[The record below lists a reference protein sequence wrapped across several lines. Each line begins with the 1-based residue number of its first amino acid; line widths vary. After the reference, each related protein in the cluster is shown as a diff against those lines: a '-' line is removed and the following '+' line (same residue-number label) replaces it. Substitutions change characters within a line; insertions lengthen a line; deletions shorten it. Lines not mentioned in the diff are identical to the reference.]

1 MERFSKLIIEA
12 TDYNDNKEIKKY
24 RNIAIKKKGE
34 WIRENIE
41 LKSIINR
48 LMADKKNMII
58 ELEKIKEA
66 LQQRQTNE
74 TN

>member
-74 TN
+74 TY

>member
-1 MERFSKLIIEA
+1 MERFSKIEVET
-12 TDYNDNKEIKKY
+12 TDYNDNNKIKRY
-24 RNIAIKKKGE
+24 GNIAIKKKGE

-66 LQQRQTNE
+66 LQQRETNE
-74 TN
+74 TY

>member
-66 LQQRQTNE
+66 LQQRETNE
-74 TN
+74 TY

>member
-1 MERFSKLIIEA
+1 MERFSKIEVEA
-12 TDYNDNKEIKKY
+12 TDYNDNNKIKRY
-24 RNIAIKKKGE
+24 GNIAIKKKGE

-66 LQQRQTNE
+66 LQQKETNE
-74 TN
+74 TY